1 MCYNLKRGVSMNKIV
16 KGIVTGI
23 EPYGIF
29 VKIDDETDGLIHI
42 SEISS
47 KFVKDPS
54 EFAKIGD
61 EIEAEVLETTE
72 DGNIKL
78 SIKTLRE
85 EKKKTRKRRYIK
97 ETSIGFRTLEYKLP
111 FWIEKNL
118 KKHKNDINS
127 IDK

>member
-1 MCYNLKRGVSMNKIV
+1 MKKV

-29 VKIDDETDGLIHI
+29 VKIDGTTDGLIHI
-42 SEISS
+42 SEISN
-47 KFVKDPS
+47 KFVKNPG

-78 SIKTLRE
+78 SLKALKE
-85 EKKKTRKRRYIK
+85 EKKNGKRRKKIK
-97 ETSIGFRTLEYKLP
+97 ETSIGFRKLEYKLP
-111 FWIEKNL
+111 TWIEKNL
-118 KKHKNDINS
+118 KKHKNNS
-127 IDK
+127 NTIDK

>member
-1 MCYNLKRGVSMNKIV
+1 MQNNKII
-16 KGIVTGI
+16 KGTVTGI

-29 VKIDDETDGLIHI
+29 VKIDNNTDGLIHI

-47 KFVKDPS
+47 KFVKNPGD
-54 EFAKIGD
+54 FAKIGD
-61 EIEAEVLETTE
+61 EIEAEVLDITE

-78 SIKTLRE
+78 SIKALKE
-85 EKKKTRKRRYIK
+85 AKKAQKRKKHIR

-111 FWIEKNL
+111 FWIEENL
-118 KKHKNDINS
+118 KKHKNNSNS

>member
-1 MCYNLKRGVSMNKIV
+1 MKKKV

-29 VKIDDETDGLIHI
+29 VKIDENVDGLIHI

-47 KFVKDPS
+47 KFVKNPGD
-54 EFAKIGD
+54 FAKIGE
-61 EIEAEVLETTE
+61 EIEAEIIDINE

-78 SIKTLRE
+78 SIKSLNE
-85 EKKKTRKRRYIK
+85 EKPLKKRRKTIK

-111 FWIEKNL
+111 FWIKENL
-118 KKHKNDINS
+118 ENHKK
-127 IDK
+127 

>member
-1 MCYNLKRGVSMNKIV
+1 MHKTV

-47 KFVKDPS
+47 NFVKDPGD
-54 EFAKIGD
+54 FAKIGD
-61 EIEAEVLETTE
+61 EIEAEVIDKTE

-78 SIKTLRE
+78 SIKSLKE
-85 EKKKTRKRRYIK
+85 EKKKTRRRKYIK
-97 ETSIGFRTLEYKLP
+97 ETSIGFRTLGYKLP

-118 KKHKNDINS
+118 KKHKNCINS

>member
-1 MCYNLKRGVSMNKIV
+1 MDNKKI

-29 VKIDDETDGLIHI
+29 VKIDDENSGLIHI

-54 EFAKIGD
+54 DYANIGE
-61 EIEAEVLETTE
+61 EIEAEIIEVTN

-78 SIKTLRE
+78 SIKNLQE
-85 EKKKTRKRRYIK
+85 GKKEKKHRRQII
-97 ETSIGFRTLEYKLP
+97 ETSLGFKTLNYKLP
-111 FWIEKNL
+111 IWIEENL
-118 KKHKNDINS
+118 KKHKNNSIS

>member
-1 MCYNLKRGVSMNKIV
+1 MKNIV

-29 VKIDDETDGLIHI
+29 VKIDDQTDGLIHI

-47 KFVKDPS
+47 KFVRNPGD
-54 EFAKIGD
+54 FAKIGE

-78 SIKTLRE
+78 SIKSLNE
-85 EKKKTRKRRYIK
+85 AKKLHKRKKVIR
-97 ETSIGFRTLEYKLP
+97 ETSIGFRTLGYKLP
-111 FWIEKNL
+111 FWIEENL
-118 KKHKNDINS
+118 EKHK
-127 IDK
+127 K